1 MFKEKII
8 IEMKEVFKEIPF
20 GIEHTLKVL
29 KNAED
34 IMKGENIGEEEKE
47 FISIIA
53 ILHDIGA
60 VEAQK
65 KYGSI
70 DGVYQEKEGPEVAKE
85 ILKKVG
91 YNKNIDR
98 ICFIIGN
105 HHTPSKIDGLDFQI
119 QWEADLLENLT
130 VIDKE
135 KEQEKIKKCI
145 DENFKTTATTLSIFH
160 TSVKYSLDFVA
171 CVFCIPLIHNLLPPS
186 YNERKR
192 PKNTG
197 RSTHFF
203 YFLFIFFFPVF
214 KFILIDDLQSVTCFQ
229 SFLFKILFFLFLFG
243 RGTKPAR

>member
-65 KYGSI
+65 NTVLLMVSI
-70 DGVYQEKEGPEVAKE
+70 KKGRTRSSERN
-85 ILKKVG
+85 IKKVG

-130 VIDKE
+130 VMDKE

-145 DENFKTTATTLSIFH
+145 DENFKT
-160 TSVKYSLDFVA
+160 
-171 CVFCIPLIHNLLPPS
+171 
-186 YNERKR
+186 
-192 PKNTG
+192 NTG
-197 RSTHFF
+197 
-203 YFLFIFFFPVF
+203 
-214 KFILIDDLQSVTCFQ
+214 K
-229 SFLFKILFFLFLFG
+229 G
-243 RGTKPAR
+243 